1 MCGIVGIIDAGGV
14 SRSLYFAL
22 FALQHRGQ
30 ESAGISTWDG
40 TSFYKH
46 KGMGLVSEVFTDTTL
61 DELRGRVGVGHVR
74 YPTTGANLP
83 ENSQPFNF
91 RFRDHHFA
99 IAYNGNLVNSREL
112 REEFEQDGEIFS
124 TTTDTEIVAATI
136 VHEFR
141 KSGKIEE
148 AIIHCL
154 HVLRGSYSV
163 VLMLDGTLYAFRD
176 PMGIKPLCIGTTDH
190 GYVVA
195 SESVAIDSLGGTLL
209 RDVNP
214 GELFR
219 ITEEGLEPMQ
229 IAVADR
235 RAHCIFEYIYF
246 ARADSVIEGRLVYD
260 VRRKIGASLH
270 DEAPVKADLVSP
282 VPDSG
287 TSIAIGFSHHSGIPY
302 LEALMKNRYMA
313 RTFIKPSQ
321 KERELAVRLKLNP
334 ILGHI
339 DGKRIILVDDSIVR
353 GTTSRHIVELMKETG
368 AAEVHVRIGSPQ
380 IIAPC
385 YLGVDMP
392 TREEL
397 IASSRPVAEVKES
410 IAATSLHHVS
420 LEALVRAIGIDREH
434 LCTGC
439 LTGKYPLSIEGE
451 SCLSRNIDFVVG
463 SYQAKLGSFPEG
475 RAAVRS
481 AEKGK

>member
-1 MCGIVGIIDAGGV
+1 MCGIVGIVDAGGV
-14 SRSLYFAL
+14 SRSLYYSL

-46 KGMGLVSEVFTDTTL
+46 KGMGLVAEVFNDQTL
-61 DELRGRVGVGHVR
+61 AELPGNVGVGHVR

-83 ENSQPFNF
+83 ENTQPFNF
-91 RFRDHHFA
+91 RFRDHFFA
-99 IAYNGNLVNSREL
+99 IAYNGNLVNSAEL
-112 REEFEQDGEIFS
+112 RSGFEADGEIFS

-163 VLMLDGTLYAFRD
+163 ILMLDGTLYAFRD
-176 PMGIKPLCIGTTDH
+176 PMGIKPLCIGTTKT
-190 GYVVA
+190 GFVVA
-195 SESVAIDSLGGTLL
+195 SESVAIDTLGGTLL
-209 RDVNP
+209 RDVAP

-219 ITEEGLEPMQ
+219 ITEQGFEPMQ

-235 RAHCIFEYIYF
+235 KAHCIFEYIYF
-246 ARADSVIEGRLVYD
+246 ARADSVIEGKLVYD
-260 VRRKIGASLH
+260 IRQQIGASLH

-287 TSIAIGFSHHSGIPY
+287 TSVAIGFSHRSGIPY
-302 LEALMKNRYMA
+302 LEALMKNRYTA

-334 ILGHI
+334 IIGHI
-339 DGKRIILVDDSIVR
+339 GGKKVVLVDDSIVR
-353 GTTSRHIVELMKETG
+353 GTTSRHIVELMKESG

-397 IASSRPVAEVKES
+397 IASTRPVSEVKES

-420 LEALVRAIGIDREH
+420 LDALVKAIGIDREN

-463 SYQAKLGSFPEG
+463 SYQAKLGSFPPRTG
-475 RAAVRS
+475 AA
-481 AEKGK
+481 K

>member
-1 MCGIVGIIDAGGV
+1 MCGIVGIVDAGGV
-14 SRSLYFAL
+14 SQPLYYAL

-40 TSFYKH
+40 SSFYKY
-46 KGMGLVSEVFTDTTL
+46 KGMGLVSEVFS
-61 DELRGRVGVGHVR
+61 EQNLRDLKGHVGIGHVR

-91 RFRDHHFA
+91 RFQDRHFA
-99 IAYNGNLVNSREL
+99 IAYNGNLVNAEEL
-112 REEFEQDGEIFS
+112 RTEFEQQGEIFS
-124 TTTDTEIVAATI
+124 TTTDTEVVASTI
-136 VHEFR
+136 VDEFR
-141 KSGKIEE
+141 RSGKIEE
-148 AIIHCL
+148 AIIHCM

-163 VLMLDGTLYAFRD
+163 VLMLDGTIYAFRD
-176 PMGIKPLCIGTTDH
+176 PVGIKPLCIGTTEK
-190 GYVVA
+190 GFMVA
-195 SESVAIDSLGGTLL
+195 SESVAIDTLGGTLI
-209 RDVNP
+209 RDVAP

-219 ITEEGLEPMQ
+219 ITGMGFEAMQ
-229 IAVADR
+229 IAIADR

-246 ARADSVIEGRLVYD
+246 ARADSVIEGKLVYD
-260 VRRKIGASLH
+260 IRRKIGASLY
-270 DEAPVKADLVSP
+270 DEAPVQADLVSP

-287 TSIAIGFSHHSGIPY
+287 TSVAVGFAHHSGIPY
-302 LEALMKNRYMA
+302 LEALMKNRYA
-313 RTFIKPSQ
+313 GRTFIKPSRE
-321 KERELAVRLKLNP
+321 ERERAVRLKLNP
-334 ILGHI
+334 IIGHI
-339 DGKRIILVDDSIVR
+339 QGKKVVLVDDSIVR
-353 GTTSRHIVELMKETG
+353 GTTSRRIVELMKESG

-397 IASSRPVAEVKES
+397 IASTRPVDEVKDS

-420 LEALVRAIGIDREH
+420 LDALVKAIGIDREN

-463 SYQAKLGSFPEG
+463 SYQAKLGSFPPDKT
-475 RAAVRS
+475 AA
-481 AEKGK
+481 

>member
-1 MCGIVGIIDAGGV
+1 MCGIVGIVDAGGV
-14 SRSLYFAL
+14 SHPLYYAL

-30 ESAGISTWDG
+30 ESAGISTFDG
-40 TSFYKH
+40 ASFHKH
-46 KGMGLVSEVFTDTTL
+46 KGMGLVSEVFSDQIL
-61 DELRGRVGVGHVR
+61 SELKGHVGVGHVR

-83 ENSQPFNF
+83 ENTQPFNF
-91 RFRDHHFA
+91 RFMDHHFA
-99 IAYNGNLVNSREL
+99 IAYNGNLVNAKEL
-112 REEFEQDGEIFS
+112 RMEFEQEGEIFS
-124 TTTDTEIVAATI
+124 TTTDTEIVASTI

-141 KSGKIEE
+141 RSGKIEE
-148 AIIHCL
+148 AIIHCM

-163 VLMLDGTLYAFRD
+163 VLMLDGILYAFRD
-176 PMGIKPLCIGTTDH
+176 PVGIKPLCIGTTER
-190 GYVVA
+190 GFLVA
-195 SESVAIDSLGGTLL
+195 SESVAIDTLGGTLI
-209 RDVNP
+209 RDVYP

-219 ITEEGLEPMQ
+219 ITEKGFEAMQ

-246 ARADSVIEGRLVYD
+246 ARADSVLEGRLVYD
-260 VRRKIGASLH
+260 VRRQIGASLY

-287 TSIAIGFSHHSGIPY
+287 TSVAIGFSHHSGIPY
-302 LEALMKNRYMA
+302 LEALMKNRYTT

-321 KERELAVRLKLNP
+321 KEREQAVRLKLNP
-334 ILGHI
+334 IIGHI
-339 DGKRIILVDDSIVR
+339 DGKKVVLVDDSIVR
-353 GTTSRHIVELMKETG
+353 GTTAKHIVELMKETG
-368 AAEVHVRIGSPQ
+368 ASEVHVRIGSPQ

-397 IASSRPVAEVKES
+397 IASTRPVDEVRDS
-410 IAATSLHHVS
+410 ISATSLHHVS
-420 LEALVRAIGIDREH
+420 LDALVKAIGISREN

-439 LTGKYPLSIEGE
+439 LTGNYPLSIAGE

-463 SYQAKLGSFPEG
+463 SYQAKLGSFPPE
-475 RAAVRS
+475 RTAARQG
-481 AEKGK
+481 EN

>member
-1 MCGIVGIIDAGGV
+1 MCGIVGIVDAGGV
-14 SRSLYFAL
+14 SHPLYYAL

-40 TSFYKH
+40 ARFSKH
-46 KGMGLVSEVFTDTTL
+46 KGMGLVAEVFNDQIL
-61 DELRGRVGVGHVR
+61 SDLKGHVGIGHVR

-83 ENSQPFNF
+83 ENTQPFNF
-91 RFRDHHFA
+91 RFMDHYFA

-112 REEFEQDGEIFS
+112 REEFEKDGEIFS
-124 TTTDTEIVAATI
+124 TTTDTEIVASTI

-148 AIIHCL
+148 AIIHCM
-154 HVLRGSYSV
+154 HVLRGAYSV
-163 VLMLDGTLYAFRD
+163 VLMLDGILYAFRD
-176 PMGIKPLCIGTTDH
+176 PVGIKPLCVGTTEN
-190 GYVVA
+190 GFVVA
-195 SESVAIDSLGGTLL
+195 SESVAIDSLGGTLI
-209 RDVNP
+209 RDVYP

-219 ITEEGLEPMQ
+219 ITEKGFEAMQ

-235 RAHCIFEYIYF
+235 KAHCIFEYIYF
-246 ARADSVIEGRLVYD
+246 ARADSVLEGKLVYD
-260 VRRKIGASLH
+260 VRREIGASLY
-270 DEAPVKADLVSP
+270 DEAPVRADLVSP

-302 LEALMKNRYMA
+302 LEGLMKNRYMA

-321 KERELAVRLKLNP
+321 EERERAVRLKLNP
-334 ILGHI
+334 IIGHI
-339 DGKRIILVDDSIVR
+339 DGKKVVLVDDSIVR
-353 GTTSRHIVELMKETG
+353 GTTSRHIVELMKDTG

-392 TREEL
+392 TRAEL
-397 IASSRPVAEVKES
+397 IGSSRPVDEVRES
-410 IAATSLHHVS
+410 ICATTLHHVS
-420 LEALVRAIGIDREH
+420 LEALVRAIGIDREN

-439 LTGKYPLSIEGE
+439 LTGKYPLSIAGE
-451 SCLSRNIDFVVG
+451 SCLSRNVDFVVG
-463 SYQAKLGSFPEG
+463 SYQAKLGSFPG
-475 RAAVRS
+475 DTGAA
-481 AEKGK
+481 K

>member
-1 MCGIVGIIDAGGV
+1 MCGIVGILDAGGV
-14 SRSLYFAL
+14 SHPLYYAL

-40 TSFYKH
+40 SSFHKY
-46 KGMGLVSEVFTDTTL
+46 KGMGLVSEVFTDRIL
-61 DELRGRVGVGHVR
+61 SELPGHVGVGHVR

-83 ENSQPFNF
+83 ENTQPFNF
-91 RFRDHHFA
+91 RFRDHYFA
-99 IAYNGNLVNSREL
+99 IAYNGNLVNSEDL
-112 REEFEQDGEIFS
+112 RNEFEQEGEIFS
-124 TTTDTEIVAATI
+124 TTTDTEIVASTL
-136 VHEFR
+136 VDEFR
-141 KSGKIEE
+141 KSERIED
-148 AIIHCL
+148 AIIHCM
-154 HVLRGSYSV
+154 HVIRGSYSV

-176 PMGIKPLCIGTTDH
+176 PMGIKPLCIGTTE
-190 GYVVA
+190 GGFIVA
-195 SESVAIDSLGGTLL
+195 SESVAIDTLGGTLL
-209 RDVNP
+209 RDVQP
-214 GELFR
+214 GELLR
-219 ITEEGLEPMQ
+219 ITEKGSEAMQ

-260 VRRKIGASLH
+260 IRTKIGASLY
-270 DEAPVKADLVSP
+270 DEAPVRADLVSP

-287 TSIAIGFSHHSGIPY
+287 TSVAIGFSRHSGIPY
-302 LEALMKNRYMA
+302 LEALMKNRYTA

-321 KERELAVRLKLNP
+321 EERELAVRLKLNP
-334 ILGHI
+334 ITGHI
-339 DGKRIILVDDSIVR
+339 QGKKVVLVDDSIVR
-353 GTTSRHIVELMKETG
+353 GTTSRHIVELMKESG
-368 AAEVHVRIGSPQ
+368 ASEVHFRIGSPQ

-397 IASSRPVAEVKES
+397 IAARRPVDEVKES

-420 LEALVRAIGIDREH
+420 LDALVKAIGINREN

-451 SCLSRNIDFVVG
+451 SCLSRNIDFVMG
-463 SYQAKLGSFPEG
+463 SYQAKLGSFPPD
-475 RAAVRS
+475 RTAARS
-481 AEKGK
+481 GEN